1 MKRKKSFEIS
11 EEMQNKIIS
20 VAYRD
25 ASLLDR
31 IKVFRIVAK
40 SDEARN
46 LLNSYK
52 ITADKIKQIGE
63 EKFPRE
69 LLKSVEHKTIPV
81 EKITNTFMYDLFS
94 VVLSRPVVSAAAS
107 VILIAAIITS
117 VIINR
122 PVQYNYNYSTAEVT
136 EAEKQ
141 AKYAFSIVGKI
152 FKETQTTLQKE
163 VLGEAIAIP
172 FHKSIRIV
180 NNLLEGDKNETN

>member
-20 VAYRD
+20 VAYGD

-31 IKVFRIVAK
+31 IKVFRVAAQ

-52 ITADKIKQIGE
+52 ITADKVKQIGE
-63 EKFPRE
+63 EEFPRE

-81 EKITNTFMYDLFS
+81 KMTTNTFMYDLFS
-94 VVLSRPVVSAAAS
+94 IVLSRPVVSAAAS

-117 VIINR
+117 IIINK
-122 PVQYNYNYSTAEVT
+122 PIQTNYNYSGAEVT

-141 AKYAFSIVGKI
+141 AEYALSVIGKI
-152 FKETQTTLQKE
+152 FKETQTTLQKD
-163 VLGEAIAIP
+163 VLGDAVAKP

>member
-31 IKVFRIVAK
+31 IKVFRIVAQ

-52 ITADKIKQIGE
+52 ITADKVKQIGE
-63 EKFPRE
+63 EEFPRE
-69 LLKSVEHKTIPV
+69 LLKSVEHKTVPFK
-81 EKITNTFMYDLFS
+81 KITNTFMYDLFS
-94 VVLSRPVVSAAAS
+94 IVLSRPIASAAAS

-122 PVQYNYNYSTAEVT
+122 PVQYNYNYSRAEVT
-136 EAEKQ
+136 EAGKQ
-141 AKYAFSIVGKI
+141 AEYAFSIVGKI
-152 FKETQTTLQKE
+152 FKETQITLQKE
-163 VLGEAIAIP
+163 VLGNAVAKP